1 MKVVVAIDSFKG
13 SLTSIEAGMA
23 AKEGILKAHPDAN
36 VVVKP
41 LADGGEGTTDA
52 LIAGL
57 GGERIDL
64 TVTGPLGTP
73 VNAHYGYLAEKNTA
87 ILEMATAAG
96 IILVRESEKNPL
108 TATTYG
114 VGEMIAD
121 AMERGIRN
129 FIIGIGGSA
138 TNDGGLGMLQALG
151 AECIAENGLQ
161 VAYGAYGLKQLKHM
175 TVEKFMPELKECEF
189 SIICDVGN
197 TLTGKNGSSYV
208 YARQKGASDAEI
220 RQMDVWM
227 QNYVEIAKKINPL
240 ADENYPG
247 CGAAGGLGF
256 CFLTFLNAKLMP
268 GAEFILRKTRLEE
281 YIKNSDLVITGEGC
295 LDGQTV
301 MGKAPIGVAR
311 FAKKY
316 KKPVIAFS
324 GCVKDGAQACN
335 EYGIDAYFPIL
346 RSIVSYEEAMDK
358 QNAAIS
364 LQRTCEQV
372 FRLIKMKIAD

>member
-1 MKVVVAIDSFKG
+1 
-13 SLTSIEAGMA
+13 
-23 AKEGILKAHPDAN
+23 
-36 VVVKP
+36 
-41 LADGGEGTTDA
+41 
-52 LIAGL
+52 
-57 GGERIDL
+57 
-64 TVTGPLGTP
+64 
-73 VNAHYGYLAEKNTA
+73 
-87 ILEMATAAG
+87 
-96 IILVRESEKNPL
+96 
-108 TATTYG
+108 
-114 VGEMIAD
+114 
-121 AMERGIRN
+121 
-129 FIIGIGGSA
+129 
-138 TNDGGLGMLQALG
+138 MLQALG

-256 CFLTFLNAKLMP
+256 CFLTFLKAKLMP

>member
-1 MKVVVAIDSFKG
+1 MKITIAIDSFKG
-13 SLTSIEAGMA
+13 SLSSVEAGCA
-23 AKEGILKAHPDAN
+23 VRDGILSCYADAEIHIS
-36 VVVKP
+36 P
-41 LADGGEGTTDA
+41 LADGGEGFTKA
-52 LIAGL
+52 FIYGV
-57 GGERIDL
+57 GGKLHSVE
-64 TVTGPLGTP
+64 VTGPLGKK
-73 VNAHYGYLAEKNTA
+73 VNAEFGILNDGVTAVIEIAE
-87 ILEMATAAG
+87 AAG
-96 IILVRESEKNPL
+96 ITLIPKEKLNPL
-108 TATTYG
+108 ITTTYG
-114 VGEMIAD
+114 VGE
-121 AMERGIRN
+121 
-129 FIIGIGGSA
+129 IIKVALKKGCRKFWIGVGGSA

>member
-1 MKVVVAIDSFKG
+1 
-13 SLTSIEAGMA
+13 
-23 AKEGILKAHPDAN
+23 
-36 VVVKP
+36 
-41 LADGGEGTTDA
+41 
-52 LIAGL
+52 
-57 GGERIDL
+57 
-64 TVTGPLGTP
+64 
-73 VNAHYGYLAEKNTA
+73 
-87 ILEMATAAG
+87 
-96 IILVRESEKNPL
+96 
-108 TATTYG
+108 
-114 VGEMIAD
+114 
-121 AMERGIRN
+121 
-129 FIIGIGGSA
+129 
-138 TNDGGLGMLQALG
+138 
-151 AECIAENGLQ
+151 
-161 VAYGAYGLKQLKHM
+161 
-175 TVEKFMPELKECEF
+175 
-189 SIICDVGN
+189 
-197 TLTGKNGSSYV
+197 
-208 YARQKGASDAEI
+208 
-220 RQMDVWM
+220 M